1 MVRLLRKQGAAG
13 EACDRTGPQ
22 HQGEPELGHTGAT
35 GERLTADNHGFLRST
50 LLVDELACLA

>member
-35 GERLTADNHGFLRST
+35 GERPTADNHGSLRAT
-50 LLVDELACLA
+50 VLPDVLASWA

>member
-35 GERLTADNHGFLRST
+35 GERLKFNCGQPRFLAVNIT
-50 LLVDELACLA
+50 GG

>member
-35 GERLTADNHGFLRST
+35 GERLKFTKAKVSKWTDQ
-50 LLVDELACLA
+50 VVM